1 MKNFKLPPYVT
12 ALLAK
17 AKIVGKHHYF
27 ISIVLLFSGLGLGIY
42 MVNETLHLPTDQ
54 DYRDKALHSTIGSKF
69 NATTKATI
77 DKIKELQKTSD
88 PNVSQTPLP
97 GGRIN
102 PFAE

>member
-17 AKIVGKHHYF
+17 AKVLGKHHYF
-27 ISIVLLFSGLGLGIY
+27 ITVVVLFSGLAVGVY
-42 MVNETLHLPTDQ
+42 MVNETLNIPTDQ
-54 DYRDKALHSTIGSKF
+54 DYRDKALHSTIGTKF
-69 NATTKATI
+69 NNTTKATI
-77 DKIKELQKTSD
+77 EKIKELQKTSD
-88 PNVSQTPLP
+88 PSDSQTALP